1 MDERDQQIEE
11 AYAREGVPLRAA
23 LARAAGGDRQLAE
36 DIAQESW
43 LRAVLWWPSHGVPD
57 RPGAWLR
64 TVSRNL
70 LFNERRRRVALPLD
84 GVPPEVLA
92 TTSANRPHPASE
104 QNAALHEVLAE
115 LPPDSRHLIE
125 SFYFEG
131 RPIAEI
137 AQGMRLSGRGVEGRL
152 RRTRI
157 RLRAALEARG
167 ISGVELRGTAPTIDL
182 SFFTLGKVL
191 IMSAVLPWLAILA
204 GYFVARRLSS
214 RRSEGGR
221 SLGYVLGGLGLM
233 VLGALEAPEARALQ
247 FFGASVLLFGMWR
260 LWRRSPLDSS
270 V

>member
-1 MDERDQQIEE
+1 MVGRDHQIEE
-11 AYAREGVPLRAA
+11 VYAREGAPLRAA
-23 LARAAGGDRQLAE
+23 LLRSAGGNRQLAE

-70 LFNERRRRVALPLD
+70 LFNERRRRVAVPLD
-84 GVPPEVLA
+84 GVPPEFLA
-92 TTSANRPHPASE
+92 TANSTTQHPASE
-104 QNAALHEVLAE
+104 QSAALHEVLAE
-115 LPPDSRHLIE
+115 LPPESRQLIE

-137 AQGMRLSGRGVEGRL
+137 ARGLALSDRGVEGRL
-152 RRTRI
+152 RRVRI

-167 ISGVELRGTAPTIDL
+167 ISEIELRGTAPVLDL
-182 SFFTLGKVL
+182 SLFTLGKVVL
-191 IMSAVLPWLAILA
+191 MSAILPWLAILA
-204 GYFVARRLSS
+204 GYFIARRLYST
-214 RRSEGGR
+214 RSDRGR

-247 FFGASVLLFGMWR
+247 WFGASVLLFGAWR
-260 LWRRSPLDSS
+260 LWRRVPLDSS

>member
-1 MDERDQQIEE
+1 MAERDQQIEN
-11 AYAREGVPLRAA
+11 AFAREGVPLRAA
-23 LARAAGGDRQLAE
+23 LARSAGGDRQLAE

-43 LRAVLWWPSHGVPD
+43 LRAVLWWPRHGVPD

-70 LFNERRRRVALPLD
+70 LFNERRRRIPLPLES
-84 GVPPEVLA
+84 VAPETFA
-92 TTSANRPHPASE
+92 TQSIDAQHQASE
-104 QNAALHEVLAE
+104 QIAVLHEVLAE

-137 AQGMRLSGRGVEGRL
+137 AHGAGLSDRGVEGRL

-167 ISGVELRGTAPTIDL
+167 ISGVELRGITPTVNPPP
-182 SFFTLGKVL
+182 FTLGKVL
-191 IMSAVLPWLAILA
+191 LMSAVLPWLAILA

-214 RRSEGGR
+214 RRSDRGR

-247 FFGASVLLFGMWR
+247 LFGVSVLLFGTWG
-260 LWRRSPLDSS
+260 LWKRAALDSS